1 MVFWTPRGNN
11 KRTTIDVYRCYLAGR
26 RYAGAVAIR
35 QLLSAADHGHHFA
48 AEHTDPWLEPARARR
63 VPGLRVH
70 HFVDSAVP
78 VHQHGRA
85 QVQARL
91 SPVPSPSHV
100 TPSAPSQDRL
110 STWRHPPLRNVTG
123 RVPSG
128 AVFAPQ
134 NVRRSFS
141 VGCSSPLSDDPRRPG
156 RVHRSRLS
164 RWPTR
169 NQRRAR
175 CDMGRE
181 LVRGKQTNGRE
192 KRSQTD
198 LYHNFALPL
207 PCDHVTFIY
216 YNILQIWFLISNII
230 CSAFFCDINI

>member
-1 MVFWTPRGNN
+1 MIFWTPRGNN
-11 KRTTIDVYRCYLAGR
+11 KRATIDVYRCYLAGR
-26 RYAGAVAIR
+26 RHAGAVAIR

-110 STWRHPPLRNVTG
+110 STWRHPLRNVTG
-123 RVPSG
+123 RVLSG

-141 VGCSSPLSDDPRRPG
+141 VGCVRHRCPTILAGQDTSIGHGSLDDLRAIKDVCGVTWVESSFGANKQMEGRSDRRRIYIIISP
-156 RVHRSRLS
+156 SPS
-164 RWPTR
+164 
-169 NQRRAR
+169 
-175 CDMGRE
+175 
-181 LVRGKQTNGRE
+181 
-192 KRSQTD
+192 
-198 LYHNFALPL
+198 
-207 PCDHVTFIY
+207 HVTTWRLYIIIFY
-216 YNILQIWFLISNII
+216 KYDFL
-230 CSAFFCDINI
+230 